1 MIPVPV
7 NVTLK
12 PVLHISK
19 TTVAKRTVV
28 QPNTIGYIKAKLESP
43 TEGPYV
49 VQPASNKKALY
60 LIPMAR
66 AHMLLWK

>member
-19 TTVAKRTVV
+19 ATVAKRTVV
-28 QPNTIGYIKAKLESP
+28 QPNTIGYIKAKLV
-43 TEGPYV
+43 TD
-49 VQPASNKKALY
+49 
-60 LIPMAR
+60 
-66 AHMLLWK
+66 